1 MKLTLL
7 LVIACIVNT
16 FAQLSPQAYLFAI
29 YFCLTIN
36 MNQELKNNNP

>member
-7 LVIACIVNT
+7 FVIACIANT